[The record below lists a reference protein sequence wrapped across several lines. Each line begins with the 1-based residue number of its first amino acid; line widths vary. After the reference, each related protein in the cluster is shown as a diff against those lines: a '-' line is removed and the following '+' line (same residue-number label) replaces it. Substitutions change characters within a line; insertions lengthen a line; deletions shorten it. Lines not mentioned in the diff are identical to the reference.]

1 MSQKMS
7 KLFNCI
13 LLCLAL
19 ASTVFLTAC
28 SDGGSTDADYYDASL
43 YGTWEE
49 VSEVSGRRPTVSFLW
64 NGEVIQSRDGSGDE
78 WEGGSVPASI
88 KKSNVAKEAEKVYG
102 EPDFGEW
109 FCNKGKLKIK
119 YKDEDEDK
127 EVIDDAEYRVE
138 GKTLSITFDD
148 DGETVSYKKISN
160 DSSNKSDVVG
170 KWYLHPVDGDDGQWG
185 NDVLTVNSD
194 GSFVYK
200 SCDPEDSS
208 LCKEE
213 TGTWEYNRGM
223 LRMKRQSDIVVFTLI
238 DSKLND
244 THSENVAVFGRE
256 VYIPGAIR

>member
-28 SDGGSTDADYYDASL
+28 SDGGSTDADYSDSSL

-64 NGEVIQSRDGSGDE
+64 NGEFVYSS
-78 WEGGSVPASI
+78 SVENDFDDSTSTRGQ
-88 KKSNVAKEAEKVYG
+88 KRFEVKEEKPSEDSKELEYG
-102 EPDFGEW
+102 EPESGVW

-119 YKDEDEDK
+119 YKDEEGIK
-127 EVIDDAEYRVE
+127 DAEYRVE
-138 GKTLSITFDD
+138 GKTLSITSDD
-148 DGETVSYKKISN
+148 DTVSYKKISN

-170 KWYLHPVDGDDGQWG
+170 TWRLLSVDGDEQWG
-185 NDVLTVNSD
+185 DDVLTVNSD

-200 SCDPEDSS
+200 SCDPDDSS
-208 LCKEE
+208 LIKEE

-238 DSKLND
+238 EGKLKD

>member
-1 MSQKMS
+1 MSQKMG

-28 SDGGSTDADYYDASL
+28 SDGGSTDADYSDSSL

-49 VSEVSGRRPTVSFLW
+49 EVSVVGDRRPTVSFLW
-64 NGEVIQSRDGSGDE
+64 NGEFITSTDDSGDDYE
-78 WEGGSVPASI
+78 GSVPASI
-88 KKSNVAKEAEKVYG
+88 KKSNVAKEAEKVIYG
-102 EPDFGEW
+102 EPEFGKW

-119 YKDEDEDK
+119 YKDEEGIK
-127 EVIDDAEYRVE
+127 DAEYRVE
-138 GKTLSITFDD
+138 GKTLSIIS
-148 DGETVSYKKISN
+148 DGETVKYNKIST

-170 KWYLHPVDGDDGQWG
+170 KWYLHSVDGDDGQWG

-208 LCKEE
+208 SIKEE

-238 DSKLND
+238 KGKLKD